1 MGQVN
6 AGTNTVL
13 AITGITIPDYAIRGL
28 TFDLQLVTAD
38 GGLAPHHQW

>member
-6 AGTNTVL
+6 ADSTLL

-28 TFDLQLVTAD
+28 TFDLQLVTAERRP
-38 GGLAPHHQW
+38 APHHQW